1 MQSYYFLSMFE
12 NLAKSFSDGFDNHGV
27 AVRSVDRMATKASGH
42 GFTLKRL
49 LTAVPRAIGKAF
61 EGVFGFAEDVFG
73 NAGDNGLGVQRAL
86 TEVPTGLLFEGARR
100 GNVLTAGIWNT
111 PAKVMGWFR
120 KKCAAAGDW
129 GAPDAP
135 AAA

>member
-1 MQSYYFLSMFE
+1 MS
-12 NLAKSFSDGFDNHGV
+12 LAKLFSDRFDNHGV

-42 GFTLKRL
+42 GFTLKGL

-73 NAGDNGLGVQRAL
+73 NGGDNGLGAQRAL
-86 TEVPTGLLFEGARR
+86 TELPLGALFEGARR
-100 GNVLTAGIWNT
+100 SNVLAAGIWNT

-120 KKCAAAGDW
+120 KKCAAVGEW
-129 GAPDAP
+129 GEPDAP